1 MSKLFYNWRYYS
13 FGHEQYRDCLSSL
26 FSHNLL
32 SLRQINT
39 IFAIFA
45 SLSAAFPLFVEKDYI
60 KTGVCIFVALI
71 AFLISTL
78 VNYRMQTA
86 VASNRATYTILIIYY
101 VNVMLFGIYLCIF
114 SAPIGGFEHRVASVF
129 LWLLICA
136 LLMFVTS
143 PFFNFFCTL
152 SAVVVFITLSV
163 IVKPFD
169 VYKFDVI
176 NVVIAAIMGMY
187 FNWHITKL
195 RLGLELSTTMLE
207 EERNKYL
214 NQSTTDELTQLN
226 NRRDFMATFQRYL
239 SNYRTSDDFL
249 CIAISD
255 IDFFKF
261 YNDYYGHPKGD
272 DCLRSVGTAFNKLKD
287 SMGVYAARVG
297 GEEFAMLWFEKDA
310 SHVDAVVSYMSSLI
324 RNLKIPHEK
333 SKVSEYVTMSMG
345 VYVEKLGADHADV
358 KTLYDLADKALYT
371 AKGSGRNCTVV
382 VGRDIAEYKITP
394 PTG

>member
-45 SLSAAFPLFVEKDYI
+45 SVSAAFPLFVEKDYI

-86 VASNRATYTILIIYY
+86 VTSNRATYIILIIYY

-114 SAPIGGFEHRVASVF
+114 AAPVYAMAHGLTEVVHRLASVF

-143 PFFNFFCTL
+143 PFFNFLCTL
-152 SAVVVFITLSV
+152 SAVVVFIILSI
-163 IVKPFD
+163 IVKPSD
-169 VYKFDVI
+169 VYMYDII
-176 NVVIAAIMGMY
+176 NVIIAAIMGMY

-297 GEEFAMLWFEKDA
+297 GEEFAMLWLKKDA

-345 VYVEKLGADHADV
+345 VYVEKLGAD
-358 KTLYDLADKALYT
+358 
-371 AKGSGRNCTVV
+371 
-382 VGRDIAEYKITP
+382 
-394 PTG
+394 